1 MANRDFISQ
10 FSYSFERQPVS
21 LMAAIT
27 QSAGPVFT
35 SNAARSGIVMTRIS
49 TGLYELTL
57 ADKYS
62 ALISADIMI
71 QKASAADLQT
81 QMVSSNVSTTK
92 KLRFRTIAGA
102 SVTDLANGDVVYI
115 KLVLRNSAS

>member
-1 MANRDFISQ
+1 
-10 FSYSFERQPVS
+10 
-21 LMAAIT
+21 MAAIT

-35 SNAARSGIVMTRIS
+35 SNAPRSGIVMTRIS
-49 TGLYELTL
+49 AGLYELTL
-57 ADKYS
+57 ADKYA
-62 ALISADIMI
+62 ALISADIVI

-81 QMVSSNVSTTK
+81 QLVSSNVSTTK

-115 KLVLRNSAS
+115 RLDLRNSSQS